1 MKVVLDTNVLVSA
14 AMTSRGTCSRILDLL
29 ADGLFA
35 ICADDRILDEYET
48 VLHEREFRIVAHDAA
63 IVLELVRAATEP
75 VAGVPLSTEL
85 PDPRDLPFLEV
96 AAAAEAILV
105 TGNIRHFPKRARAG
119 VTVVRPAEFLELIR
133 QSS

>member
-14 AMTSRGTCSRILDLL
+14 AMTSHGTCSRILDLL

-48 VLHEREFRIVAHDAA
+48 VLHRPEFRIVAHDAA
-63 IVLELVRAATEP
+63 IVLELVRAAAEP
-75 VAGVPLSTEL
+75 VAGVPLSAEL
-85 PDPRDLPFLEV
+85 PDPSDLPFLEV
-96 AAAAEAILV
+96 ATAAEAILV

-119 VTVVRPAEFLELIR
+119 VSVLRPAEFLELIR
-133 QSS
+133 RSS